1 MQIKTTRIEK
11 WDNYKFILIMLVVI
25 GHLMK
30 GHLKDFGLAKSI
42 YWIIYTFH
50 MPAFIM
56 TSGMFAKRSVR
67 KHAYEKSFMFF
78 LLYFMI
84 KLLMFLNRMFMGE
97 RISVTWMSASGI
109 EWYALAIGVYYLI
122 TIFLQNFD
130 RKQIFFLAVLIG
142 CLAGF
147 DIGIGDKYALARMTT
162 FYPFFL
168 TGFYLDSEV
177 LIQAVQKKRVKF
189 VAAVVL
195 LVTIW
200 IGLRYIEEI
209 YWTIDLFKGNCSYR
223 IFKRAVR
230 GYAVFYRLG
239 QYLISSVLLFAVFA
253 LTPSGKYCFSHIGQ
267 QTLPIYALHYMA
279 IEQFY
284 QIFHAEEL
292 ILSIGEPYNVLLLIL
307 IGTLLVLLLSLKPFV
322 RFVNWMIIPRRLVP
336 KRRDET
342 E

>member
-1 MQIKTTRIEK
+1 MCCYASEGIWQVKNMQTKTARIDK
-11 WDNYKFILIMLVVI
+11 WDNYKLILIILVVI

-30 GHLKDFGLAKSI
+30 AHLKESELAKSI

-50 MPAFIM
+50 MPAFIVA
-56 TSGMFAKRSVR
+56 SGMFAKRSV
-67 KHAYEKSFMFF
+67 KEHAYEKSFMFF

-109 EWYALAIGVYYLI
+109 EWYALALGVYYLA
-122 TIFLQNFD
+122 TMFFQKFE
-130 RKQIFFLAVLIG
+130 RKQVFFLTVLVG
-142 CLAGF
+142 CMAGF
-147 DIGIGDKYALARMTT
+147 DIGIGDKYALSRVLT

-168 TGFYLDSEV
+168 LGFYLKSED
-177 LIQAVQKKRVKF
+177 LIQTVQKKWIKL
-189 VAAVVL
+189 AAAAVL

-200 IGLRYIEEI
+200 IGLQYIEEV

-223 IFKRAVR
+223 IFKRDAR

-253 LTPSGKYCFSHIGQ
+253 LAPSGKHRFSYIGQ
-267 QTLPIYALHYMA
+267 QTLPIYALHYIA

-284 QIFHAEEL
+284 QTFHGEEL
-292 ILSIGEPYNVLLLIL
+292 LMFVGEPYYVFLLIP
-307 IGTLLVLLLSLKPFV
+307 IGILLVGLLSLL
-322 RFVNWMIIPRRLVP
+322 R
-336 KRRDET
+336 
-342 E
+342 